1 MNRFLLQ
8 GFLLLALIP
17 IGLLIGYGFLVMGP
31 IICWGFAINAYR
43 ANNDKELYFW
53 LFIGLI
59 GFNSVFCFD
68 LVFKKSFFRF

>member
-17 IGLLIGYGFLVMGP
+17 IGWFFTKLLIGLVP
-31 IICWGFAINAYR
+31 IICWGFAINAYK

-59 GFNSVFCFD
+59 GFFIALYV
-68 LVFKKSFFRF
+68 LGIL

>member
-17 IGLLIGYGFLVMGP
+17 IGWFFTKLLIGYGFLVMGP

-59 GFNSVFCFD
+59 GFFIALYV
-68 LVFKKSFFRF
+68 LGIL